1 MTRLSTT
8 TTLAVLSTK
17 IIIHETS
24 QQQKT
29 YVPHGIDGLYVGSS
43 LEHYFCYKCYL
54 QKINSTRDFVTFEW
68 FPTTIPFP
76 KVSHEIYLLQTT
88 EYILAILQTKKLAP
102 DSPMDTPSP
111 TPTSKWTK
119 SCKKPHLISKHSL
132 DNSTPLQQNRGYREF
147 QKEPLPLRHLHL

>member
-1 MTRLSTT
+1 MKIKCGTKKYICNNKRHILGPERSLSKVGTSPLHYLDAPHILVTRLSTT

-54 QKINSTRDFVTFEW
+54 QKINSTRDYVTFEW
-68 FPTTIPFP
+68 LPTTIPFP

-88 EYILAILQTKKLAP
+88 EYILAILQTKKLSP

-111 TPTSKWTK
+111 TPTSK
-119 SCKKPHLISKHSL
+119 
-132 DNSTPLQQNRGYREF
+132 
-147 QKEPLPLRHLHL
+147 